1 VSSKSSKKD
10 RPKSDSTR
18 SGQSRSGMRRGLF
31 GAKSETTEE
40 REEASIPGSKAEV
53 SSSSQKALN
62 KPGVNSSAENPNF
75 GNVVSWV
82 TNNGDETA
90 AHSDPAQF
98 GLKHLDFINVH
109 RKDKVAR
116 IELVQGSVE
125 KLSEEDETDLLIVYL
140 RKRGLYKG
148 KRDSAL
154 AGLNRCGIDL
164 DVLEGETKPQPS
176 YRRHYKC
183 WLSRPLHK
191 PRPKGLEY
199 KRLLVYEDPGE
210 ELTKDDNIVLDVMKC
225 LTTVIGGDI
234 QIRSVMLPLSGALLS
249 PSLRKH
255 FVKVTTEICYHW
267 MQMGLPLT
275 SVRVLLPNDEN
286 ITKDMEIFAGMK
298 EKLVGANLLQTKQ
311 SYDVFLSY
319 SVAESE
325 TAMKMSDYLRTNQP
339 NIRIYNAEPTTM
351 MSVRDRGVVSSHM
364 DAISHSRMFLSLLSD
379 DYFQNVECTEAFSIA
394 YCRHFDEQGGFILP
408 LFWKNCDLTPLA
420 GRLVVTE
427 GIDCREESLDKARLL
442 LDGILSML
450 QTPDS
455 KVKPDTMSD
464 EHSVRS
470 TLSSTDKADTLLR
483 SQLTVADRLMMEKQG
498 GQQDN
503 QHSQLF
509 NAADP
514 GEREDDR
521 MVNAYFD
528 QHWKDSWSVDF
539 GQLVFGPRIGG
550 GGFGE
555 VYKAKY
561 KTEMVAVKTLQKIED
576 EEVEDVIAEFMLEIK
591 LMSRLRHQNI
601 VSFLGASLQAPNF
614 AILLEYMQGGSLY
627 RAIHRRR
634 RQSLGPFPLIKTAY
648 IAFGIARG
656 MAYLHGLNPI
666 IIHRDLKSPNVLLG
680 NNVLEV
686 KVTDFGLSRPLI
698 ESRCNTSPNGTPEW
712 MAPEAL
718 RQEKFN
724 QQSDVYSFGVILWEL
739 VMCEKPWKDD
749 HSLQI
754 VYKVGSCGE
763 KLQVPE
769 GIDCIPEFRKMI
781 KQCLNDS
788 PEKRL
793 RFSELTKQLEKLCCR

>member
-1 VSSKSSKKD
+1 MGNRGSTTLSKASHKGGLEAESTT
-10 RPKSDSTR
+10 KSGR
-18 SGQSRSGMRRGLF
+18 SRSGKSRGLF
-31 GAKSETTEE
+31 RTKSGRMVDRGEP
-40 REEASIPGSKAEV
+40 SVLGSKAEV
-53 SSSSQKALN
+53 TSSSRGAPN
-62 KPGVNSSAENPNF
+62 KPGVNNNADDSF

-82 TNNGDETA
+82 TDNSGEN
-90 AHSDPAQF
+90 SAQIDLEYY

-125 KLSEEDETDLLIVYL
+125 KLSPEDETDLLIVYL

-164 DVLEGETKPQPS
+164 GVLEGETKPQPS
-176 YRRHYKC
+176 YRRHYHC

-191 PRPKGLEY
+191 PRPPGLEY

-255 FVKVTTEICYHW
+255 FVKVTTEVCYHW

-275 SVRVLLPNDEN
+275 NVRILLPYDDN

-298 EKLVGANLLQTKQ
+298 EKLLGANLLQTRH

-319 SVAESE
+319 SEAESE
-325 TAMKMSDYLRTNQP
+325 TAMQMINYLRTNEP
-339 NIRIYNAEPTTM
+339 SVRIYNAEPTTM
-351 MSVRDRGVVSSHM
+351 KSVRDRGVVSSHM

-379 DYFQNVECTEAFSIA
+379 DYFNDVECTEAFSIA

-427 GIDCREESLDKARLL
+427 GIDCREESFDKARLL
-442 LDGILSML
+442 LDGILSMVQAL
-450 QTPDS
+450 DP
-455 KVKPDTMSD
+455 KVKLDPIRD

-470 TLSSTDKADTLLR
+470 TLSNMDRADTLLR
-483 SQLTVADRLMMEKQG
+483 PQLTVADKLMMEKQG
-498 GQQDN
+498 GQQLN
-503 QHSQLF
+503 QHNQLF
-509 NAADP
+509 NTGP
-514 GEREDDR
+514 GESEDDR
-521 MVNAYFD
+521 IVNAYFD
-528 QHWKDSWSVDF
+528 QHWKDAWSIDF

-591 LMSRLRHQNI
+591 LMSRLSHQNV
-601 VSFLGASLQAPNF
+601 VSFLGASLQAPNY

-680 NNVLEV
+680 ENVLEV
-686 KVTDFGLSRPLI
+686 SIDEVQKWERGNCVYACTGLSTLIRPIL
-698 ESRCNTSPNGTPEW
+698 
-712 MAPEAL
+712 
-718 RQEKFN
+718 
-724 QQSDVYSFGVILWEL
+724 SD
-739 VMCEKPWKDD
+739 
-749 HSLQI
+749 
-754 VYKVGSCGE
+754 
-763 KLQVPE
+763 
-769 GIDCIPEFRKMI
+769 
-781 KQCLNDS
+781 
-788 PEKRL
+788 
-793 RFSELTKQLEKLCCR
+793 